1 MVRLS
6 KLTDYAVLLLAQI
19 VRREGQVS
27 TAAALSESSG
37 LNQPTASKVLKMLT
51 KSGLLIAQRGA
62 VGGYRLSRPASEI
75 TVADIVTAMDGP
87 ISITDCAE
95 GSHHICQ
102 MESIC
107 PMNGHWHKVNR
118 ALRGALSGVTLY
130 DMVAD
135 MPPHLMK
142 KETRRAREAQH

>member
-6 KLTDYAVLLLAQI
+6 KLADYAVLLLAQI

-37 LNQPTASKVLKMLT
+37 LSLPTASKVLKMLT

-62 VGGYRLSRPASEI
+62 VGGYRLSRGPSEI
-75 TVADIVTAMDGP
+75 TVADIITVMDGP
-87 ISITDCAE
+87 ISVTDCAE

-102 MESIC
+102 MENIC

-118 ALRGALSGVTLY
+118 AIKGALSGVTLH

-135 MPPHLMK
+135 MPAHLMK
-142 KETRRAREAQH
+142 KPKPARSEARH